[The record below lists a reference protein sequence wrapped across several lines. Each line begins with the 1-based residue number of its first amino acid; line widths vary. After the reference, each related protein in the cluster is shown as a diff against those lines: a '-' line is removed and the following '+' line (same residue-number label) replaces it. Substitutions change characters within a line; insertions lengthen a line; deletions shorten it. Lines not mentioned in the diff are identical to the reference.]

1 MADSKTTAPELTEG
15 FQIKRLPIEYDQKI
29 NVLLNGILYNATQAK
44 AMCFVTD
51 TMGNIS
57 ATAKN
62 VIITLRD
69 AIIGGTEGSII
80 QDFVDEDSGANFAV
94 LSDDGFTLEIYRP
107 YYIRYK
113 QVAMLKIVE
122 DFDLTEIR
130 ALDTESTE
138 LTDSDWINAFN
149 NLIEAVG
156 NNQRG
161 F

>member
-1 MADSKTTAPELTEG
+1 MADSKTTAPDFPETS
-15 FQIKRLPIEYDQKI
+15 QIKRLPIEYDQKI
-29 NVLLNGILYNATQAK
+29 NVLLNGIMYNATQAK

-51 TMGNIS
+51 TMGNITL
-57 ATAKN
+57 TAKKTM
-62 VIITLRD
+62 IALRD

-80 QDFVDEDSGANFAV
+80 DDFIAEDEGANFAV

-107 YYIRYK
+107 FYIRYK

-130 ALDTESTE
+130 ALDYESTE
-138 LTDSDWINAFN
+138 QTDAEWVTAWN
-149 NLIEAVG
+149 NIIEACG